1 MTENKSNVKETLN
14 DCIGHLGSI
23 EDLLYLYHSNKG
35 LIETDEDRRIFLQ
48 DYTAVTD
55 AIERI
60 VTLAKKQL
68 ENAFKVIIDKEDAE

>member
-1 MTENKSNVKETLN
+1 MTENKANVKETLN